1 MSYLGPSQG
10 PDDWRGQKTDAELR
24 DIERAAA
31 QRDVLSQAK
40 RSGYVPH
47 RARLLDRIRRMFSR
61 GAALAGSEEPDVSEE
76 QVWERERQRRS
87 EYEQD
92 RLSRGD

>member
-1 MSYLGPSQG
+1 MSYLGPSEARRLAQTE
-10 PDDWRGQKTDAELR
+10 DQRWVK

-31 QRDVLSQAK
+31 QRDVLSGAK
-40 RSGYVPH
+40 RSDYAPH
-47 RARLLDRIRRMFSR
+47 RARLFDRIRRMFSR
-61 GAALAGSEEPDVSEE
+61 GAALAGSEEPEVSEE
-76 QVWERERQRRS
+76 QVWERERQRRR